1 MSFEGGDQQKEKLFR
16 YLKRVA
22 VDLDEARMRLREY
35 EYRATEPVAVVGM
48 GCRFPGGVE
57 SPGGLWEVVAEGRDV
72 MSEFPADRGWD
83 VAGGFGSALARG
95 GRTHLASG

>member
-83 VAGGFGSALARG
+83 VAGGCCSGSRAG
-95 GRTHLASG
+95 GASRFSV